1 MADDFPCPSCG
12 DQTAAGPTCSR
23 CGRPLVVLGQRLTRL
38 VGRGSRSSVYE
49 AWSANGERRAVKILP
64 LKDADSWRE
73 AELFERGTRI
83 LSKLAHPAVAKVVDF
98 EASDTGELRLV
109 TEFFAGGS
117 LAERAANGWHAR
129 PQEIRALTVHL
140 LELLVYLHEAQPPI
154 LHRDIKPE
162 NLLFRSSNDA
172 MPVLTDF
179 DVVAQPAEQR
189 TGLTIVGTPGYAA
202 PEQFAGEATER
213 SDLYG
218 VGATVIFAAT
228 HVSPDRIPRREGRLD
243 LGERLDALDANLR
256 RVLLSLVEPRAEDRP
271 ASARAALA
279 ALTGSVPAPPPRAAG
294 SRQLVVVLALFAFA
308 LLGLGVAMT
317 VFVTGSGGTAVEGS
331 TPAERA
337 PAEPAP
343 RAPDPPAP
351 PAAVAPPAPE
361 APAAPAPAAAA
372 PSADTIT
379 FESVPTGASV
389 WLADRLL
396 GTTPLTVDRP
406 EAGRIFITLP
416 GHATTKIDLRRVP
429 EGSFSSKTELAP
441 YDLEGAAPNNDAVQ
455 ATLALAEPQLAGC
468 GRHFGDAHPGSLR
481 LKTRFQI
488 RRDGA
493 VRAARVLSPPEGTEE
508 TARCVEAVLSA
519 LEFPPGHATT
529 VNLPVWLEPLQ
540 KRSAPTAEADSGAE
554 PAPKPEPAPEP
565 APKPA
570 TKRRPSM
577 VY

>member
-1 MADDFPCPSCG
+1 MIDAFACPGCDADTEPG
-12 DQTAAGPTCSR
+12 ATCSR
-23 CGRPLVVLGQRLTRL
+23 CGRSLVVLGHRLTRV

-49 AWSANGERRAVKILP
+49 AWSASGERRAVKILP

-73 AELFERGTRI
+73 GELFERGTRI

-98 EASDTGELRLV
+98 EAGDKGELHLV

-117 LAERAANGWHAR
+117 LAERVANGWHAR
-129 PQEIRALTVHL
+129 PQELRALTVHL
-140 LELLVYLHEAQPPI
+140 LELLVYLHEARPPI
-154 LHRDIKPE
+154 LHRDIKPG

-179 DVVAQPAEQR
+179 DVVAQPAEER

-218 VGATVIFAAT
+218 VGATVLFAAT
-228 HVSPDRIPRREGRLD
+228 HVSPERMGRREGRLD
-243 LGERLDALDANLR
+243 LGGRLDALEADLR

-279 ALTGSVPAPPPRAAG
+279 ALNGAAPAPPPQPAG
-294 SRQLVVVLALFAFA
+294 SRQLVVVLALFAFVIA
-308 LLGLGVAMT
+308 GLGAAMA
-317 VFVTGSGGTAVEGS
+317 VFVSADPSAVAEGASPAPSAPAGS
-331 TPAERA
+331 TVAEA
-337 PAEPAP
+337 LP
-343 RAPDPPAP
+343 RAPDPPPAPPEPAALAPAP
-351 PAAVAPPAPE
+351 PAQ
-361 APAAPAPAAAA
+361 AAA

-396 GTTPLTVDRP
+396 GATPLTIDRP
-406 EAGRIFITLP
+406 DAGRIFITLP
-416 GHATTKIDLRRVP
+416 GHATTKLDLRRVP
-429 EGSFSSKTELAP
+429 EGSFSSRTELAA

-455 ATLALAEPQLAGC
+455 ATLALAEPLLAGC
-468 GRHFGDAHPGSLR
+468 GRHFGDTHPGSLR

-493 VRAARVLSPPEGTEE
+493 VRGARVLSPPEGTAE
-508 TARCVEAVLSA
+508 TARCVEAILSA
-519 LEFPPGHATT
+519 LEFPRGHATT
-529 VNLPVWLEPLQ
+529 VNLPVWIDGIATPG
-540 KRSAPTAEADSGAE
+540 ADSPPPEAASTPGTDP
-554 PAPKPEPAPEP
+554 PATKPS
-565 APKPA
+565 